1 MSKVE
6 ERESRDAAR
15 RQEMQER
22 DDDASYLYHYVK
34 SVELIKH
41 NHKCGMSRATMEKIW
56 PYRLLNLVIGHQMGR
71 TH

>member
-6 ERESRDAAR
+6 ERESREAAR
-15 RQEMQER
+15 MLQLQER
-22 DDDASYLYHYVK
+22 DDDDGYLSHYAK

-41 NHKCGMSRATMEKIW
+41 NHHCGMSRAAMEKIW

>member
-1 MSKVE
+1 MSIDQ
-6 ERESRDAAR
+6 RESRDAAR

-22 DDDASYLYHYVK
+22 DDDASYLYHYAK

-41 NHKCGMSRATMEKIW
+41 NNKCGMSRAAMEKIW

>member
-22 DDDASYLYHYVK
+22 DDDASYLYHYAK

-41 NHKCGMSRATMEKIW
+41 NNKCGMSRAAMEKIW

>member
-1 MSKVE
+1 
-6 ERESRDAAR
+6 
-15 RQEMQER
+15 MQER
-22 DDDASYLYHYVK
+22 DDDASYLYHYAK